1 MTGLQKF
8 IMDLQKV
15 AETGDS
21 TCNSTYDFAKR
32 VGIKQERE
40 RIIRRLESYF
50 ELAQEPN
57 EDGTAND
64 NPEWDNG
71 FQAAMALIKG
81 GRK

>member
-21 TCNSTYDFAKR
+21 TWNSTYDFAKG

-40 RIIRRLESYF
+40 RVLKI
-50 ELAQEPN
+50 AQGFATTLCKCDSCN
-57 EDGTAND
+57 TAKAIA
-64 NPEWDNG
+64 EE
-71 FQAAMALIKG
+71 IKG
-81 GRK
+81 G